1 MRASKYRHV
10 YGQVS
15 KKELCYE
22 NLRVSKNA
30 FDSNIIQ
37 TNGKY
42 LSVNWESSGGG
53 AFAIIPLNEFGKAP
67 DTVSL
72 FRGHKGPVLDTA
84 FNPFNEQQI
93 ASCSDDG
100 NICLWEIP
108 RDYSFHSYLDEN
120 NNIKDITEPVKV
132 LEGHGKKVLHLT
144 FHPCAENVLASCS
157 MDYTVKIWN
166 LSTGK
171 AEITLPH
178 KDLVTSF
185 AFNYNGTLLATSCR
199 DKRLRIWD
207 IRKGEILSEGPGHTG
222 AKPSRIIWLG
232 NTDRVAT
239 SGFSKLSD
247 RQIGI
252 WDINHIDAGPINGF
266 LVVDQS
272 SGVLIPIFDEGNS
285 ILYLAGKGDGN
296 IRYYEYENDILHE
309 LSQFG
314 SIEPQRGFAVAPKY
328 SVNVRENEILRS
340 FKTVNDITIE
350 PVSFYVP
357 RRSELFQR
365 DIYPDCPSRKPAMS
379 AHEYFEGKTC
389 NGPLLMS
396 MEALYEGSESKLRES
411 ETATS
416 INVAKENSK
425 KRQQEKDKE
434 AAERKR
440 SKDEQRKEQEHEASK
455 STKVPSGEEKS
466 DGIGKPVGESL
477 ASSSEV
483 NHMLNKVN
491 DETTEDKILL
501 EVEDNEWEEVK
512 KSDLSVP
519 GSPKPEISQDSTNS
533 EKENE
538 KKGNNK
544 KGENQ
549 KCAKDKSEASKAT
562 NKNAKGVDK
571 KDSGKDTEKSAKDK
585 SEASNQIN
593 KNTKDTKKKNSEKDT
608 QKSTKEKS
616 ENFKT
621 LNKNNKGTKKKG
633 HEYKEDKKEV
643 KSEGAKRDS
652 KETKEEPEVESSGKT
667 SKELKKSEI
676 KLNKTEDII
685 NSELQMTV
693 HKLSDLVAKLEE
705 QVSELKTSGSQYKE
719 KLQKV
724 EEKLE
729 SLVQKQ

>member
-108 RDYSFHSYLDEN
+108 KDYSFHCYLDEN
-120 NNIKDITEPVKV
+120 NNIKDITEPMKV
-132 LEGHGKKVLHLT
+132 LEGHGKKVLHIA

-166 LSTGK
+166 LLTGK
-171 AEITLPH
+171 VEITLPH

-252 WDINHIDAGPINGF
+252 WDINHIDTGPINGF

-296 IRYYEYENDILHE
+296 IRYYEYDNDILHE

-328 SVNVRENEILRS
+328 AVNVRENEILRS

-365 DIYPDCPSRKPAMS
+365 DIYPDCPSRNPAMS
-379 AHEYFEGKTC
+379 AQEYFEGKTC

-396 MEALYEGSESKLRES
+396 MEALYEGSESEVRES

-416 INVAKENSK
+416 INVIKESSRK
-425 KRQQEKDKE
+425 KQQEKDKE
-434 AAERKR
+434 TAEMKK
-440 SKDEQRKEQEHEASK
+440 SKDEQKKKQEHE
-455 STKVPSGEEKS
+455 PSRSAKAPTEEEGKS
-466 DGIGKPVGESL
+466 DGTGKGVGESL
-477 ASSSEV
+477 TSSSEV
-483 NHMLNKVN
+483 NRMLDKVN
-491 DETTEDKILL
+491 EETAEDKSLF

-512 KSDLSVP
+512 KSDLSAP
-519 GSPKPEISQDSTNS
+519 SSPKPHISQDSTSS
-533 EKENE
+533 EKESE
-538 KKGNNK
+538 ERRGNK
-544 KGENQ
+544 KNLELESQ
-549 KCAKDKSEASKAT
+549 KNAKDKSEASKEM
-562 NKNAKGVDK
+562 D
-571 KDSGKDTEKSAKDK
+571 KDT
-585 SEASNQIN
+585 
-593 KNTKDTKKKNSEKDT
+593 KNTKKKDSEKDT
-608 QKSTKEKS
+608 QKNAKDKS
-616 ENFKT
+616 RNNKT
-621 LNKNNKGTKKKG
+621 ANKNNKGAKKKS
-633 HEYKEDKKEV
+633 HEHKEDKKEI
-643 KSEGAKRDS
+643 KSEDLKTDTK
-652 KETKEEPEVESSGKT
+652 KETKERPTVEPSDKT
-667 SKELKKSEI
+667 FSEPKKSET
-676 KLNKTEDII
+676 KVDKTENII
-685 NSELQMTV
+685 SSELQNSV
-693 HKLSDLVAKLEE
+693 QKLSDLVAKLEE
-705 QVSELKTSGSQYKE
+705 QVSELKASGSEYKE